1 MITWGLKIHLK
12 NTEICEHYPFAKG
25 IFLKSQNRKFQAIET
40 HQYIC
45 LKVFWNNKT
54 EHAYPGKETII
65 KADVLLTSTSEKHI
79 VNLVNILW
87 SFEQTSQEVSNDIT
101 QVQYD
106 PYVPIYLLLVHLS
119 RR

>member
-1 MITWGLKIHLK
+1 MHITHSP
-12 NTEICEHYPFAKG
+12 TA
-25 IFLKSQNRKFQAIET
+25 FLKSQNRKFQVIET

-54 EHAYPGKETII
+54 VHAYPGKQTII

-87 SFEQTSQEVSNDIT
+87 SFEQASQEVSNDIT
-101 QVQYD
+101 QVQND
-106 PYVPIYLLLVHLS
+106 PYVPIYLVCVHLS

>member
-1 MITWGLKIHLK
+1 MHITHSP
-12 NTEICEHYPFAKG
+12 TAF
-25 IFLKSQNRKFQAIET
+25 FSSQNRKFQVIET

-54 EHAYPGKETII
+54 VHAYPGKQTII

-87 SFEQTSQEVSNDIT
+87 SFEQASQEVSNDIT
-101 QVQYD
+101 QVQND
-106 PYVPIYLLLVHLS
+106 PYVPIYLICVHLS

>member
-1 MITWGLKIHLK
+1 MEIT
-12 NTEICEHYPFAKG
+12 PFCKG
-25 IFLKSQNRKFQAIET
+25 SFFLSQNGKFQAIET

-45 LKVFWNNKT
+45 LNVFWNNKT
-54 EHAYPGKETII
+54 VHAYPGKETII

-87 SFEQTSQEVSNDIT
+87 SFEQASQEVGNDIT

-106 PYVPIYLLLVHLS
+106 PYVAIYLILVHLS

>member
-1 MITWGLKIHLK
+1 MHLK
-12 NTEICEHYPFAKG
+12 QHRILWTFPILQRNLKKK
-25 IFLKSQNRKFQAIET
+25 KSQNRKFQAIET

-54 EHAYPGKETII
+54 VHAYPGEQTII

-87 SFEQTSQEVSNDIT
+87 SFEQASQEVSNDIT

-106 PYVPIYLLLVHLS
+106 PYVPIYLVLVHLS